1 MSEETQ
7 TVTDRVT
14 NPAETPP
21 VQTGQ
26 TPGLTLGAILAA
38 NREAMGLSIKDV
50 AHVLRYS
57 PRQIE
62 ALERDDYA
70 ALPGSTAVRGFIRSY
85 SKLLKIDPVPLL
97 VTLDPAIPPPS
108 ADVRPPSNIGDAERP
123 SISQRLSPRM
133 AIIGVAGLAVALLGF
148 WFATAPNNGKQKA
161 AVIPVETPAPAPA
174 AVTVTP
180 PAPAIV
186 ASGGDA
192 IPAPVDVVP
201 VAPVSAGL
209 LHVEFDDRS
218 WIEVRDATQKVVFV
232 GEYPAGTRQ
241 NIEGKAPFQ
250 LWIGKASAV
259 RVFVGER
266 SIDLRPHIREDVAR
280 LSVE

>member
-1 MSEETQ
+1 MSEERQ
-7 TVTDRVT
+7 VT
-14 NPAETPP
+14 NDTMPMPGEARP
-21 VQTGQ
+21 TGP
-26 TPGLTLGAILAA
+26 TPGTILAA
-38 NREAMGLSIKDV
+38 TREAMGLSIKDV
-50 AHVLRYS
+50 AQVLRYS

-97 VTLDPAIPPPS
+97 VTLDPAIPPPTT
-108 ADVRPPSNIGDAERP
+108 DVRPPSNIGNAEHP
-123 SISQRLSPRM
+123 ETSKRLSPRM
-133 AIIGVAGLAVALLGF
+133 TVIGGVGVVALLIGF
-148 WFATAPNNGKQKA
+148 WFATTPSQNKQKVA
-161 AVIPVETPAPAPA
+161 ALPVAVEALAPA
-174 AVTVTP
+174 AVSVTP

-192 IPAPVDVVP
+192 APTVAAEAVP
-201 VAPVSAGL
+201 VTPALPGL